1 MADTGDK
8 VRFTDTT
15 ASVLLDLVRG
25 SAALLVLS
33 VHLRNMLLMDY
44 PEAIHQGAS
53 RILAIPYVLTSGG
66 HQAVVLFFVLSGY
79 LVGGSVWRMLR
90 EKKWSWKVYLLHRFV
105 RLWIVLI
112 PGLLLC
118 FFWDSIGLRTHS
130 LLYHGIIPFY
140 ETGDISQLQTVKAFF
155 GNLFFLH
162 PMLVPT
168 YGSDGPLWS
177 LSYEF
182 WYYILFPLGLIA
194 LRREFSWR
202 TRGLCVAGFFL
213 AAWFV
218 RSAILP
224 MFPVWLLG
232 MALTLVPAPHLS
244 RAVRWLAS
252 IIYVPLVFVFSRVD
266 RWPLLAQDYIFAIL
280 TVIFLWIMLS
290 AKDEADK
297 SGYFT
302 RSSRGLSRFSY
313 TLYVVHQPVL
323 LLAASLLIGTK
334 RWFPD
339 AKAIAMGFGLL
350 LVTMLYSYGV
360 AALTE
365 FKTDS
370 VRRWI
375 ERRLGMSSA
384 KKVAVRDSEAVTN
397 IT

>member
-1 MADTGDK
+1 MTDTSGK

-33 VHLRNMLLMDY
+33 VHLRNMLFMDY
-44 PEAIHQGAS
+44 PEAIRRGMS
-53 RILAIPYVLTSGG
+53 RIFSLPYVLTSGG

-79 LVGGSVWRMLR
+79 LVGGSVLRMLR
-90 EKKWSWKVYLLHRFV
+90 EKKWNWEVYLLHRFV
-105 RLWIVLI
+105 RLWIVLL
-112 PGLLLC
+112 PGLVLC
-118 FFWDSIGLRTHS
+118 YFWDSIGLRTH
-130 LLYHGIIPFY
+130 LMLYHGIIPFY
-140 ETGDISQLQTVKAFF
+140 ETGDISQLQTLKAFF

-162 PMLVPT
+162 PMLVRT

-182 WYYILFPLGLIA
+182 WYYILFPLGLSA

-202 TRGLCVAGFFL
+202 TRGLCVVGFLL
-213 AAWFV
+213 AAFFV
-218 RSAILP
+218 RTAILP

-232 MALTLVPAPHLS
+232 MALALVRTPRIS
-244 RAVRWLAS
+244 VIGRWLAAL
-252 IIYVPLVFVFSRVD
+252 IYVPLIFLFSRVD
-266 RWPLLAQDYIFAIL
+266 RWPLLWQDYIFSII

-290 AKDEADK
+290 AKGEADE
-297 SGYFT
+297 SGYFA
-302 RSSRGLSRFSY
+302 RGSRGLSRFSY

-339 AKAIAMGFGLL
+339 TKSIATAFGLL
-350 LVTMLYSYGV
+350 LITILYSYGV
-360 AALTE
+360 AGLTE
-365 FKTDS
+365 FNTDT
-370 VRRWI
+370 VRRWA
-375 ERRLGMSSA
+375 ERRLGLSSA
-384 KKVAVRDSEAVTN
+384 KMSVRDSNVLTN